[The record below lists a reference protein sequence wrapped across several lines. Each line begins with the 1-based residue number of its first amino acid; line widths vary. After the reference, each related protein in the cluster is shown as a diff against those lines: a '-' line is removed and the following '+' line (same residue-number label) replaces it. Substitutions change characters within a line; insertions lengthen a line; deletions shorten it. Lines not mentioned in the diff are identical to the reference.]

1 MVMGTEIK
9 GQTQGVFEMKHV
21 DYPGAFVDRREKEPE
36 DAAIDVLML
45 TLDAASFLDRC
56 LISLYREI
64 PVRRLLVCDGGSK
77 DCTIDI
83 LKKYPRV
90 QTFIRPDIRT
100 TGKATDFLFSQ
111 LETEWFVLIDADV
124 ELPPGWYDEMCKHK
138 DRYDFMESSGRT
150 LAYHFYRD
158 FPITRD
164 ANSRAYDF
172 CFLGRKEAIKN
183 YSCDDDYIWR
193 MIDFYL
199 RQQIEKSG
207 YRYGKVPTTYRIHH
221 ETERIPYK
229 SDEEKK
235 FYKVVYR
242 FKEPEWIITDKEK
255 WKRSMQKFAMGAVKY
270 LDPEFPLVKDDA
282 RARRPAGFD
291 KVIALLNRDWVAK
304 NGPAWLKRY
313 EKATSLKARL
323 QRRIIFL
330 LKPLL
335 KKFKSSIV

>member
-1 MVMGTEIK
+1 MK
-9 GQTQGVFEMKHV
+9 YADCPGV
-21 DYPGAFVDRREKEPE
+21 FVDRHEKESE
-36 DAAIDVLML
+36 AEAIDVLML
-45 TLDAASFLDRC
+45 TLDAESFLDRC
-56 LISLYREI
+56 LISVYREI

-77 DCTIDI
+77 DGTIDI

-100 TGKATDFLFSQ
+100 TGKATEFLFTQ

-124 ELPPGWYDEMCKHK
+124 ELPPGWYDEMRKHK
-138 DRYDFMESSGRT
+138 AEYDFMESSGRT

-158 FPITRD
+158 FPLTRD

-172 CFLGRKEAIKN
+172 CFLGRKEAIKKF
-183 YSCDDDYIWR
+183 SCDDDYIWR

-207 YRYGKVPTTYRIHH
+207 YRYGKVPTAYRIHH
-221 ETERIPYK
+221 ETERIPYE
-229 SDEEKK
+229 SDGEKR
-235 FYKVVYR
+235 FFKVVYR
-242 FKEPEWIITDKEK
+242 FKEPEWIIIDKEK

-270 LDPEFPLVKDDA
+270 LDPDYPLVRDDA

-291 KVIALLNRDWVAK
+291 KVIAMLDRDWVEK

-313 EKATSLKARL
+313 DRAASLKARL
-323 QRRIIFL
+323 QRMIISIL
-330 LKPLL
+330 RPLL
-335 KKFKSSIV
+335 KKFKSSILLG